1 MAMMKLFHHNTSNLI
16 NTNSNSSKTYYRL
29 YYVAIVF
36 LLVGSMIEDWNGSN
50 GSSYK
55 SISIINIMSVQAVPT
70 PEPTLEP
77 TPEPTPDPTREPTR
91 EPTNQPTPNPT
102 PNPTPGPT
110 RNPTNSPTPKPS
122 PGPTRD
128 PTRAPTR
135 NPTRSPTRTPTKSPT
150 RQPTIGPSRKPSR
163 NPTKEPTKKP
173 SKAPTKK
180 PTLSPTRSPTEKPT
194 TKVVDVPAAGGVD
207 DGNLVVVITPQP
219 TTQPPT
225 EVPTTVSPT
234 ADAFRIEVLV
244 TAPALTKLKVIDKNM
259 EATSY
264 EVLFGD
270 GAYKDFLKNNGR
282 SLTNKDNEDE
292 DVDKEINVRRRRG
305 RSLEQNPRGAI
316 KNMNNVLPHDPMTL
330 SQNHRAL
337 KQNKNIADS
346 ADKCYSCE
354 YTGKLC
360 TVPFT
365 ECTDSSTSCSTDYT
379 GTLSSAECTAATTT
393 TDADTDATTTDGA
406 DTPNIGVAN
415 PGATA
420 GDKVT
425 GAGIASGE
433 AFVPGTAGENY
444 DINEIVIKARSFLI
458 TCDSKFGTPPA
469 GSACIEVML
478 SFDSSAASYSTA
490 DLAQLASDVSS
501 TIVTGVFQDEMVA
514 NGLSAEVMLP
524 PPPALATDPP
534 SIAPAVPTQNPTG
547 QVILMTNAP
556 TKTQPTLAP
565 TTAPLPT
572 LEPTVYVDPCPQ
584 FGGDCVGCVGQV
596 GCLWCVADMNCF
608 NSSPNKISTVVVED
622 ISKRGRQQRS
632 LQTYSCPGTIT
643 GSAQVCTLPQPTLS
657 PTLAPQ
663 TMAPVPVDAG
673 VAADVIDA
681 LEDTANALEDAIGA
695 QEAADGKDESSA
707 YSSLLTNTIVLGIC
721 TMMMLLTVH

>member
-1 MAMMKLFHHNTSNLI
+1 MLFY
-16 NTNSNSSKTYYRL
+16 TYSIL
-29 YYVAIVF
+29 PSFSF
-36 LLVGSMIEDWNGSN
+36 L
-50 GSSYK
+50 
-55 SISIINIMSVQAVPT
+55 
-70 PEPTLEP
+70 
-77 TPEPTPDPTREPTR
+77 
-91 EPTNQPTPNPT
+91 
-102 PNPTPGPT
+102 
-110 RNPTNSPTPKPS
+110 
-122 PGPTRD
+122 
-128 PTRAPTR
+128 
-135 NPTRSPTRTPTKSPT
+135 RSPTRP
-150 RQPTIGPSRKPSR
+150 
-163 NPTKEPTKKP
+163 
-173 SKAPTKK
+173 
-180 PTLSPTRSPTEKPT
+180 PTEKPTERPT
-194 TKVVDVPAAGGVD
+194 TKVVDVPAAD
-207 DGNLVVVITPQP
+207 DGNLVVVVTPQP

-234 ADAFRIEVLV
+234 ADAYRIEVLV
-244 TAPALTKLKVIDKNM
+244 VAPGATKQKVIDKNM

-264 EVLFGD
+264 EVLFGEN
-270 GAYKDFLKNNGR
+270 AYFDFLKNNGM
-282 SLTNKDNEDE
+282 
-292 DVDKEINVRRRRG
+292 NVRRRRG

-337 KQNKNIADS
+337 KKNKNSADS
-346 ADKCYSCE
+346 ADKCYSCT

-393 TDADTDATTTDGA
+393 TDTDTDATTTDGA
-406 DTPNIGVAN
+406 DTPNIGVTK
-415 PGATA
+415 PG
-420 GDKVT
+420 
-425 GAGIASGE
+425 GE
-433 AFVPGTAGENY
+433 AFVPGTAGDNY
-444 DINEIVIKARSFLI
+444 DINEIVIKAKSFMI

-469 GSACIEVML
+469 GSQCLDVVL
-478 SFDSSAASYSTA
+478 SFDSTAASYSTA
-490 DLAQLASDVSS
+490 DLEKLASDVSS
-501 TIVTGVFQDEMVA
+501 TIATGVFQEEMVA
-514 NGLSAEVMLP
+514 NGLSAEVTLP

-556 TKTQPTLAP
+556 TKTQPTLVP

-608 NSSPNKISTVVVED
+608 NSNPSKISTVVVGD

-681 LEDTANALEDAIGA
+681 LEDTANALIDATGA
-695 QEAADGKDESSA
+695 QEAADDKDESSA

>member
-1 MAMMKLFHHNTSNLI
+1 MNT
-16 NTNSNSSKTYYRL
+16 
-29 YYVAIVF
+29 
-36 LLVGSMIEDWNGSN
+36 
-50 GSSYK
+50 
-55 SISIINIMSVQAVPT
+55 
-70 PEPTLEP
+70 
-77 TPEPTPDPTREPTR
+77 
-91 EPTNQPTPNPT
+91 
-102 PNPTPGPT
+102 
-110 RNPTNSPTPKPS
+110 
-122 PGPTRD
+122 
-128 PTRAPTR
+128 
-135 NPTRSPTRTPTKSPT
+135 
-150 RQPTIGPSRKPSR
+150 
-163 NPTKEPTKKP
+163 
-173 SKAPTKK
+173 
-180 PTLSPTRSPTEKPT
+180 
-194 TKVVDVPAAGGVD
+194 
-207 DGNLVVVITPQP
+207 
-219 TTQPPT
+219 
-225 EVPTTVSPT
+225 
-234 ADAFRIEVLV
+234 
-244 TAPALTKLKVIDKNM
+244 
-259 EATSY
+259 
-264 EVLFGD
+264 
-270 GAYKDFLKNNGR
+270 
-282 SLTNKDNEDE
+282 
-292 DVDKEINVRRRRG
+292 
-305 RSLEQNPRGAI
+305 
-316 KNMNNVLPHDPMTL
+316 VLPHDPMTL

-337 KQNKNIADS
+337 KKNKNSADS
-346 ADKCYSCE
+346 ADKCYSCT

-393 TDADTDATTTDGA
+393 TDTDTDATTTDSVDSADKCYSCTYTGKLCTVPFTECTDSSTSCSTDYTGTLSSAECTAATTTTDTDTDATTTDGA
-406 DTPNIGVAN
+406 DTPNIGVTK
-415 PGATA
+415 PG
-420 GDKVT
+420 
-425 GAGIASGE
+425 GE
-433 AFVPGTAGENY
+433 AFVPGTAGDNY
-444 DINEIVIKARSFLI
+444 DINEIVIKAKSFMI

-469 GSACIEVML
+469 GSQCLDVVL
-478 SFDSSAASYSTA
+478 SFDSTAASYSTA
-490 DLAQLASDVSS
+490 DLEKLASDVSS
-501 TIVTGVFQDEMVA
+501 TIATGVFQEEMVA
-514 NGLSAEVMLP
+514 NGLSAEVTLP

-556 TKTQPTLAP
+556 TKTQPTLVP

-608 NSSPNKISTVVVED
+608 NSNPSKISTVVVED

-681 LEDTANALEDAIGA
+681 LEDTANALIDATGA
-695 QEAADGKDESSA
+695 QEAADDKDESSA

>member
-1 MAMMKLFHHNTSNLI
+1 MLFYTYSIL
-16 NTNSNSSKTYYRL
+16 SSFS
-29 YYVAIVF
+29 F
-36 LLVGSMIEDWNGSN
+36 L
-50 GSSYK
+50 
-55 SISIINIMSVQAVPT
+55 
-70 PEPTLEP
+70 
-77 TPEPTPDPTREPTR
+77 
-91 EPTNQPTPNPT
+91 
-102 PNPTPGPT
+102 
-110 RNPTNSPTPKPS
+110 
-122 PGPTRD
+122 
-128 PTRAPTR
+128 
-135 NPTRSPTRTPTKSPT
+135 RSPTRP
-150 RQPTIGPSRKPSR
+150 
-163 NPTKEPTKKP
+163 
-173 SKAPTKK
+173 
-180 PTLSPTRSPTEKPT
+180 PTEKPTERPT
-194 TKVVDVPAAGGVD
+194 TKVVDVPAAD
-207 DGNLVVVITPQP
+207 DGNLVVVVTPQP

-234 ADAFRIEVLV
+234 ADAYRIEVLV
-244 TAPALTKLKVIDKNM
+244 VAPGATKQKVIDKNM

-264 EVLFGD
+264 EVLFGEN
-270 GAYKDFLKNNGR
+270 AYIDFLKNNGR

-292 DVDKEINVRRRRG
+292 DVDKEMNVRRRRG

-330 SQNHRAL
+330 SRNHRAL
-337 KQNKNIADS
+337 KKNKNSADN

-393 TDADTDATTTDGA
+393 TDTDTDATTTDGA
-406 DTPNIGVAN
+406 DTPNIGVTK
-415 PGATA
+415 PG
-420 GDKVT
+420 
-425 GAGIASGE
+425 GE
-433 AFVPGTAGENY
+433 AFVPGTAGDNY
-444 DINEIVIKARSFLI
+444 DINEIVIKAKSFMI

-469 GSACIEVML
+469 GSQCLDVVL
-478 SFDSSAASYSTA
+478 SFDSTAASYSTA
-490 DLAQLASDVSS
+490 DLEKLASDVSS
-501 TIVTGVFQDEMVA
+501 TIATGVFQEEMVA
-514 NGLSAEVMLP
+514 NGLSAEVTLP

-556 TKTQPTLAP
+556 TKTQPTLVP

-608 NSSPNKISTVVVED
+608 NSNPSKISTVVVED

-681 LEDTANALEDAIGA
+681 LEDTANALIDATGA
-695 QEAADGKDESSA
+695 QEAADDKDESSA